1 METET
6 EAEEIDSP
14 EVKRVREDLL
24 DEIDEDS
31 DLRTSFH
38 ELDSFMKSFEEE
50 ITEGIIELASD
61 SGESR
66 PDLGYLLEASND
78 ELGIPPPAAS
88 PARKE
93 LVTVELQRR

>member
-50 ITEGIIELASD
+50 IT
-61 SGESR
+61 
-66 PDLGYLLEASND
+66 
-78 ELGIPPPAAS
+78 AS
-88 PARKE
+88 PFRSRIRSGRGRNR
-93 LVTVELQRR
+93 LIGVGLRRIWRG